1 MANNTQ
7 VYSGSATG
15 QNALTNEQKTFYDR
29 TLLSRFL
36 PNLVFAQFGQKRPIP
51 KREGA
56 TIDFRKF
63 ESLNPVTTPLT
74 EGIPPTQSSDLTIN
88 HITATVQGYGDYILL
103 SDFIDMAGI
112 DPVVTETIDL
122 MGEQAA
128 LSIDTIIRNH
138 VAAGTN
144 VYYVGGHTARNLVAS
159 TDKISASAINFAR
172 KVMAR
177 NNIKPLQGGFYVA
190 FIHPDAAY
198 DLMEDPAWVNASQ
211 YAGSQQIF
219 NGELGKLYKVR
230 FIETT
235 LAPIFAGAGAS
246 GIDVYATIV
255 IGQEAYGI
263 ADIAG
268 SAKPESIVK
277 PLGSAGTADPLNQ
290 QSSVGWKAYMAARRL
305 HELSILRI
313 EHAVSASTGYSA
325 PTSDLSQ

>member
-1 MANNTQ
+1 
-7 VYSGSATG
+7 
-15 QNALTNEQKTFYDR
+15 
-29 TLLSRFL
+29 
-36 PNLVFAQFGQKRPIP
+36 
-51 KREGA
+51 
-56 TIDFRKF
+56 
-63 ESLNPVTTPLT
+63 LNPVTTPLT
-74 EGIPPTQSSDLTIN
+74 EGIPPTASSDLTIN

-144 VYYVGGHTARNLVAS
+144 VYYVGGRTARNLVAS

-211 YAGSQQIF
+211 YAGSQQISTA
-219 NGELGKLYKVR
+219 NLVSCTR
-230 FIETT
+230 
-235 LAPIFAGAGAS
+235 
-246 GIDVYATIV
+246 YAHRNNPCPNFC
-255 IGQEAYGI
+255 GCRC
-263 ADIAG
+263 
-268 SAKPESIVK
+268 K
-277 PLGSAGTADPLNQ
+277 
-290 QSSVGWKAYMAARRL
+290 W
-305 HELSILRI
+305 H
-313 EHAVSASTGYSA
+313 
-325 PTSDLSQ
+325 